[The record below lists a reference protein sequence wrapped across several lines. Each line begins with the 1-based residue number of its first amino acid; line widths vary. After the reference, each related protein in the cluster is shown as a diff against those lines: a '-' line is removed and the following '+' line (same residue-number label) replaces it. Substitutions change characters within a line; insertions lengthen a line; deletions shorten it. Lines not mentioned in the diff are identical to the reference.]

1 MIKRISLSLTAFL
14 LLSFPLSA
22 YAGDIKYIRLESTQ
36 TPTIGEV
43 DVGSISYDVMPGQ
56 AYSVSNFDFKNKSD
70 YKLGDSVKATF
81 TLIANEDSKFID
93 IKPAACIVDNET
105 AATDIEVKDN
115 GKTLVLNF
123 DLPAIHVKLEAPGN
137 LKLSE
142 DGLATWD
149 KVTNADNYT
158 VKVQKMNTTGGRDTV
173 KLVKTNKSYFDM
185 SDYMYSAE
193 GDYLYSVMALSD
205 TYYLDD
211 SDYSGL
217 SVGESILVKE
227 EDIGED
233 ISILNDEDGKARLSG
248 EYVSNKEIKIAGQWF
263 YFGEDGIWISGW
275 REDLE
280 GWKYYDP
287 ETHRRVKGITKID
300 GKEYYFDKETGLMQT
315 GLVNTPE
322 GEVFYSATGERALG
336 WLSYDGDTYYI
347 NKDGTRNT
355 KMLIDPN
362 NKTYI
367 FYKDG
372 RLVR

>member
-149 KVTNADNYT
+149 KVANADNYT

-248 EYVSNKEIKIAGQWF
+248 EYVSNKEIKIAGQWYF
-263 YFGEDGIWISGW
+263 FGEDSIWISGW

>member
-1 MIKRISLSLTAFL
+1 MKI
-14 LLSFPLSA
+14 
-22 YAGDIKYIRLESTQ
+22 
-36 TPTIGEV
+36 
-43 DVGSISYDVMPGQ
+43 
-56 AYSVSNFDFKNKSD
+56 
-70 YKLGDSVKATF
+70 
-81 TLIANEDSKFID
+81 
-93 IKPAACIVDNET
+93 
-105 AATDIEVKDN
+105 
-115 GKTLVLNF
+115 
-123 DLPAIHVKLEAPGN
+123 
-137 LKLSE
+137 
-142 DGLATWD
+142 
-149 KVTNADNYT
+149 
-158 VKVQKMNTTGGRDTV
+158 QKMNTTGGRDTV

-185 SDYMYSAE
+185 SDYMYSDE

-248 EYVSNKEIKIAGQWF
+248 EYVSNKEIKIAGQWYF
-263 YFGEDGIWISGW
+263 FGEDSIWISGW

-322 GEVFYSATGERALG
+322 GEVFYSATGEGALG

>member
-105 AATDIEVKDN
+105 AATDIEIKDN

-149 KVTNADNYT
+149 KVANADNYT
-158 VKVQKMNTTGGRDTV
+158 VKIQKMNTTGGRDTV

-185 SDYMYSAE
+185 SDYMYSDE

-263 YFGEDGIWISGW
+263 YFGEDSIWISGW

>member
-14 LLSFPLSA
+14 LLSLPLSA

-149 KVTNADNYT
+149 KVANADNYT
-158 VKVQKMNTTGGRDTV
+158 VKIQKMNTTGGRDTV

-185 SDYMYSAE
+185 SDYMYSDE

-263 YFGEDGIWISGW
+263 YFGEDSIWISGW

>member
-56 AYSVSNFDFKNKSD
+56 AYSVSDLDFKNKND

-105 AATDIEVKDN
+105 AATDIEIKDN

-123 DLPAIHVKLEAPGN
+123 DLPAIHVKLDAPEN

-142 DGLATWD
+142 DGLATWE

-173 KLVKTNKSYFDM
+173 KIVKTNKSYFDM
-185 SDYMYSAE
+185 SDYMYSDE

-248 EYVSNKEIKIAGQWF
+248 EYVSNKEIKIAGQWY

-275 REDLE
+275 REDLD

-322 GEVFYSATGERALG
+322 GEVFYSASGERALG

-347 NKDGTRNT
+347 KRDGTRNT

-372 RLVR
+372 RLVK